1 MFDMKKY
8 CEKCNKEVETK
19 IVMKSETYTVH
30 GESIQ
35 VDAKVCVCNECG
47 EELFDEE
54 LDNDTLL
61 KVFDEYRKNATK
73 KRLELLFLAF
83 FLYIFKVILPF

>member
-1 MFDMKKY
+1 MTDMKKY

-30 GESIQ
+30 SEPIQ
-35 VDAKVCVCNECG
+35 VDAKVCVCKECG
-47 EELFDEE
+47 EELFDEK

-61 KVFDEYRKNATK
+61 KVFGQYHKNATK
-73 KRLELLFLAF
+73 KD
-83 FLYIFKVILPF
+83 

>member
-19 IVMKSETYTVH
+19 IVTKRETYTVH
-30 GESIQ
+30 GSKPIQ
-35 VDAKVCVCNECG
+35 VDAKVCTCKECG
-47 EELFDEE
+47 EELFDEK

-61 KVFDEYRKNATK
+61 KVFDKYRKNK
-73 KRLELLFLAF
+73 KD
-83 FLYIFKVILPF
+83 